1 MEMSNILFLDLNQLF
16 RNFKIQAKVMDV
28 VKPFLDYLRKFIE
41 LSEDEFRLYI
51 YPYISIRK
59 YSKKQII
66 TEAGEVETYF
76 NFIVKGLARKYYKK
90 GSDEINTQ
98 ISFEGHI
105 MHSQESFHSRTPSEY
120 CVEAI
125 EPTTLVSITYDD
137 LEKIYAR
144 SGKMEHLGRLII
156 TYTMVIKDR
165 WQMQLV
171 MHTPR
176 ERFVRFVQHNPE
188 LLQRVPQ
195 KYLASYLNIKPE
207 TFSRFK
213 HLIRAGSKYETV

>member
-1 MEMSNILFLDLNQLF
+1 MN
-16 RNFKIQAKVMDV
+16 V
-28 VKPFLDYLRKFIE
+28 VSPFFEYVQKFIE
-41 LSEDEFRLYI
+41 ITEEEFRQHI
-51 YPYISIRK
+51 YPYIIIRK

-66 TEAGEVETYF
+66 TEAGQIENYF

-90 GSDEINTQ
+90 GKEEINTQ

-105 MHSQESFHSRTPSEY
+105 LHSQESFHSRTPSEY
-120 CVEAI
+120 VVEAI

-137 LEKIYAR
+137 LERIYAR

-176 ERFVRFVQHNPE
+176 ERFLRFVNHNPE
-188 LLQRVPQ
+188 LVQRVPQ
-195 KYLASYLNIKPE
+195 KFLATYLNIKPE

-213 HLIRAGSKYETV
+213 HLIRAGSKNETA